1 MACHASGGL
10 LVTAGA
16 DAKILVCFFLD
27 TMIHTCLL
35 SGGRDQII
43 LNHLFPQVVNL
54 WNLQD
59 YNCTTSIPTNEAI
72 DFV

>member
-1 MACHASGGL
+1 MDHHGPVIEMACHASGGL

-43 LNHLFPQVVNL
+43 LNHLFPQVHL
-54 WNLQD
+54 LII
-59 YNCTTSIPTNEAI
+59 S
-72 DFV
+72 